1 MKTRRP
7 AFDYLFCVSCGI
19 CAQACPVSVLVMRR
33 EGSSGKYR
41 NLFPELAGPG
51 CLGCGQ
57 CARVCP
63 MAVIRMEGSGDES

>member
-1 MKTRRP
+1 MTKKRP
-7 AFDYLFCVSCGI
+7 VFDYRLCVSCGI

-57 CARVCP
+57 CARACP
-63 MAVIRMEGSGDES
+63 MAVIRMEESGDES